1 MFVSAF
7 AFLAGCKD
15 GTDTREE
22 IPKDSIHSNAI
33 IQENDTAKKSS
44 DNSDFP
50 IQEIYLQNPRHLE
63 FMELGENEKSPL
75 AKPLSGERFSFCASP
90 WISNNEQ
97 NPGIILFAASF
108 DYSESQDEIHH
119 PSSLFDGTPL
129 QRDSRVYFS
138 PVNFALTLSSNL
150 DASGWSKLCSFEHLN
165 DNDIDYI
172 ARTNKPIPKSHM
184 KEWDLRLI
192 TFYTPNAANP
202 NPGYNSLD
210 LFYDPSSILARFHT
224 WILLPDRALGPIET
238 RIGSDSTTFLKDLE
252 ERNRTAPPRDRLPP
266 EYQKDQ
272 RTWVEQSED
281 LHVIQP
287 GIHLDMVR
295 TKGGTKL
302 ALKYRLPWLRQ
313 DSVHLDLDPYVLQG
327 MEVPKGIKEIR
338 LVITSPHGN
347 RDFKIAVPAHPLGD
361 GTCAGSFLIN
371 PKSMLA
377 NFDIRVYSVFAVTNG
392 QLAGPLMA
400 ERNGVH
406 WLQPGL
412 PKPKLR
418 TKAWDPAEEKE
429 TE

>member
-15 GTDTREE
+15 GTDTREA
-22 IPKDSIHSNAI
+22 ISKDSIHSNAI
-33 IQENDTAKKSS
+33 VQENNTTKESS
-44 DNSDFP
+44 DKSDFP

-63 FMELGENEKSPL
+63 FMELRENEKPPL
-75 AKPLSGERFSFCASP
+75 AKPVSGERFSFCASP
-90 WISNNEQ
+90 WISNS
-97 NPGIILFAASF
+97 GRKTGMLFFAA
-108 DYSESQDEIHH
+108 IHDFRENENSIDH
-119 PSSLFDGTPL
+119 PSSQFDGTPL
-129 QRDSRVYFS
+129 QRDSPIYFS
-138 PVNFALTLSSNL
+138 PVNFASILSSSI
-150 DASGWSKLCSFEHLN
+150 DASEYLRLCDLEPLN
-165 DNDIDYI
+165 DNDIDYLKRI
-172 ARTNKPIPKSHM
+172 NEQFPNSGKK
-184 KEWDLRLI
+184 KWDLRLAS
-192 TFYTPNAANP
+192 FSAPFNANP
-202 NPGYNSLD
+202 RFKSLD
-210 LFYDPSSILARFHT
+210 LFYDPSNMFARFHT

-252 ERNRTAPPRDRLPP
+252 EKNRTAPPRDRLPP

-281 LHVIQP
+281 LHAIQP

-313 DSVHLDLDPYVLQG
+313 DSVHLDLDPYALQG

-347 RDFKIAVPAHPLGD
+347 RDFKIAVPAHLLGD

-418 TKAWDPAEEKE
+418 TKAWDPSEE
-429 TE
+429 TEDK

>member
-15 GTDTREE
+15 GTNTREAF
-22 IPKDSIHSNAI
+22 PKDSIPYKAFVHKVEPSIPRPPPKA
-33 IQENDTAKKSS
+33 
-44 DNSDFP
+44 DF
-50 IQEIYLQNPRHLE
+50 LQSEYFLDGISKGDLIARI
-63 FMELGENEKSPL
+63 LGFPNQNGEKFIL
-75 AKPLSGERFSFCASP
+75 TISP
-90 WISNNEQ
+90 WISTKT
-97 NPGIILFAASF
+97 
-108 DYSESQDEIHH
+108 
-119 PSSLFDGTPL
+119 SSPAVL
-129 QRDSRVYFS
+129 
-138 PVNFALTLSSNL
+138 NFASTFNKAEESTSRTNPDCALDLNSPSNSNTCFFDPFNFAIAISSDVENSSQTSSSNF
-150 DASGWSKLCSFEHLN
+150 SQIF
-165 DNDIDYI
+165 DNTIDYLPRI
-172 ARTNKPIPKSHM
+172 NEPTAHNNRAWEIREFMISPYDRNHYPSEQTLKLFP
-184 KEWDLRLI
+184 ELI
-192 TFYTPNAANP
+192 H
-202 NPGYNSLD
+202 
-210 LFYDPSSILARFHT
+210 SSARFHT

-418 TKAWDPAEEKE
+418 TKAWDPAEE
-429 TE
+429 TEDK